1 MRGANLKCVDGPDTW
16 AHPDSS
22 QSRPVPGIDAGV
34 LSPPSTAAFSLA
46 RKNFPVNEQILINV
60 TPQETRVAIMELGA
74 VQELHVE
81 RISNRG
87 LVGNIYL
94 GRVGRVL
101 PGMQSAFIEIGL
113 ARAAFLHVADIW
125 AANKNVEQKPI

>member
-1 MRGANLKCVDGPDTW
+1 M
-16 AHPDSS
+16 
-22 QSRPVPGIDAGV
+22 
-34 LSPPSTAAFSLA
+34 
-46 RKNFPVNEQILINV
+46 NEQILINV
-60 TPQETRVAIMELGA
+60 TPQEARVAIMEQGA

-81 RISNRG
+81 RSSNRG

-113 ARAAFLHVADIW
+113 ARAAFLHVAD
-125 AANKNVEQKPI
+125 